1 MKSYFFYYFSPAPDS
16 IPYFEVV
23 GCADD
28 ADAESRCRGLL
39 AGRGAGSAE
48 VWLDD
53 RMVCRV
59 QPAKPSPR
67 VPRAAGALSL
77 PIDLGA

>member
-1 MKSYFFYYFSPAPDS
+1 VNSYFFYYFSPAPDS

-23 GCADD
+23 ACADD
-28 ADAESRCRGLL
+28 ADAESRCRGVL

-48 VWLDD
+48 VWRGD

-59 QPAKPSPR
+59 QPPKPARRMP
-67 VPRAAGALSL
+67 PAAAPPAMAVETGV
-77 PIDLGA
+77 

>member
-1 MKSYFFYYFSPAPDS
+1 VKSYFFYYFSAAPDS

-28 ADAESRCRGLL
+28 ADAESRCRGVLGDR
-39 AGRGAGSAE
+39 ADASAE

-59 QPAKPSPR
+59 EPKKVRNGQ
-67 VPRAAGALSL
+67 AAA
-77 PIDLGA
+77 

>member
-1 MKSYFFYYFSPAPDS
+1 MKSYFFYYFSPGPDS

-23 GCADD
+23 ACADD
-28 ADAESRCRGLL
+28 ADAEGRCRGVL

-59 QPAKPSPR
+59 GRRERNPLTPTNPGSQFT
-67 VPRAAGALSL
+67 
-77 PIDLGA
+77 PIETGP

>member
-1 MKSYFFYYFSPAPDS
+1 MKSYFFYYFSAAPDS

-23 GCADD
+23 TCADD
-28 ADAESRCRGLL
+28 ADAESRCRGVL

-53 RMVCRV
+53 RMVCRMERKDRSPLITAN
-59 QPAKPSPR
+59 PATPF
-67 VPRAAGALSL
+67 GAIETG
-77 PIDLGA
+77 P

>member
-1 MKSYFFYYFSPAPDS
+1 MKSYFFYYFSPGADS

-23 GCADD
+23 ACADD
-28 ADAESRCRGLL
+28 ADAESRCRGVL

-48 VWLDD
+48 VWCDD

-59 QPAKPSPR
+59 QPPRPGRR
-67 VPRAAGALSL
+67 VPPGAGALAL
-77 PIDLGA
+77 PLETGA

>member
-23 GCADD
+23 PCADD
-28 ADAESRCRGLL
+28 ADAECRCRGVL
-39 AGRGAGSAE
+39 AGRGNASAE

-59 QPAKPSPR
+59 EPTE
-67 VPRAAGALSL
+67 AAA
-77 PIDLGA
+77 